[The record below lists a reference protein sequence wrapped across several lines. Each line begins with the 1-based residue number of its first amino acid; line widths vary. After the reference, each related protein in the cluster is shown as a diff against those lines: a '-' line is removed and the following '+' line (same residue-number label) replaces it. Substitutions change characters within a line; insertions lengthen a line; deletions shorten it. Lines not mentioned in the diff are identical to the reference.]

1 LGIYWDFVWRGC
13 WCYRKRSYRDEMNR
27 EADPPNFYN
36 KFDNIFKAMASWA
49 GKTGTIDESKLTKFL
64 VDESKLVSL
73 SESNYVD

>member
-1 LGIYWDFVWRGC
+1 
-13 WCYRKRSYRDEMNR
+13 MNR